1 MNNRTIYISR
11 SCPHCKKLLI
21 GIYKYDFLKSQFQ
34 IIDVSTQQYPD
45 YIDTVPTLVIEKKM
59 IKNEDVFGYMNN
71 MVEQIFRQ
79 NPQLKEKYH
88 PQQRQQ
94 QPQHQQQQQ
103 QPQHQ
108 QQPQQQSA
116 QLPPPQRQLGGTQQT
131 IGQQPQKM
139 NGPNYDPVD
148 DIVGWCVDDGCSFSP
163 ISETNDDCSK
173 KKATLEDTRFSFIN
187 EENDQLSGSNT
198 ATKIPMENS
207 NAQFQKS
214 AKQQQMDESYERLMA
229 ERNLITR

>member
-1 MNNRTIYISR
+1 MSNRVIYVSR
-11 SCPHCKKLLI
+11 NCPHSKKLLI
-21 GIYKYDFLKSQFQ
+21 GIHKYDFLRSQFQ
-34 IIDVSTQQYPD
+34 IVDVGTQQYPD
-45 YIDTVPTLVIEKKM
+45 YIKSVPTLVNGQNM
-59 IKNEDVFGYMNN
+59 IKGDDVFGFMNH
-71 MVEQIFRQ
+71 MVEQIFNQ
-79 NPQLKEKYH
+79 NPALKEKYH

-94 QPQHQQQQQ
+94 PQQQQQKQHQQQQQ
-103 QPQHQ
+103 QP
-108 QQPQQQSA
+108 QSA

>member
-1 MNNRTIYISR
+1 MNNRTIYVSR

-21 GIYKYDFLKSQFQ
+21 GIHKYDFLKPQFQ
-34 IIDVSTQQYPD
+34 IVDVSTQRYPD
-45 YIDTVPTLVIEKKM
+45 YIDTVPTLVVEQRM
-59 IKNEDVFGYMNN
+59 IKNDDVFGYMNN
-71 MVEQIFRQ
+71 MVEQIFKQ

-88 PQQRQQ
+88 PQQQQQQSTQLQ
-94 QPQHQQQQQ
+94 QPQR
-103 QPQHQ
+103 QHQ
-108 QQPQQQSA
+108 NFNQDQQ
-116 QLPPPQRQLGGTQQT
+116 G

-139 NGPNYDPVD
+139 SSPEYDPVD

-173 KKATLEDTRFSFIN
+173 GKATLEDTRFSFIS
-187 EENDQLSGSNT
+187 EGNDQLSGGNT
-198 ATKIPMENS
+198 ATKIPMEPS

>member
-1 MNNRTIYISR
+1 MNNRTIYVSR

-21 GIYKYDFLKSQFQ
+21 GIYKYDFLKPQFH
-34 IIDVSTQQYPD
+34 IVDVSTQRYPD
-45 YIDTVPTLVIEKKM
+45 YIDTVPTLVVEQRM
-59 IKNEDVFGYMNN
+59 IKNDDVFGYMNN
-71 MVEQIFRQ
+71 MVEQIFKQ

-88 PQQRQQ
+88 PQQ
-94 QPQHQQQQQ
+94 QQQQ
-103 QPQHQ
+103 
-108 QQPQQQSA
+108 QQQSA
-116 QLPPPQRQLGGTQQT
+116 QLQQPQRQNFNQGQQG

-139 NGPNYDPVD
+139 SSPDYDPVD

-173 KKATLEDTRFSFIN
+173 GKATLEDTRFSFIS
-187 EENDQLSGSNT
+187 EGNDQLSGGNT

>member
-1 MNNRTIYISR
+1 MNNRIIYISR
-11 SCPHCKKLLI
+11 NCPHCRKLLI
-21 GIYKYDFLKSQFQ
+21 GIHKYDFLKSQFQ
-34 IIDVSTQQYPD
+34 IVDVLTQRYPD
-45 YIDTVPTLVIEKKM
+45 YIDTVPTLVVEQKM
-59 IKNEDVFGYMNN
+59 IKNDDVFSYMNN

-88 PQQRQQ
+88 PQQPSQQ
-94 QPQHQQQQQ
+94 RQPQS
-103 QPQHQ
+103 
-108 QQPQQQSA
+108 QQSA
-116 QLPPPQRQLGGTQQT
+116 QLQPGQRQMGSAQQT
-131 IGQQPQKM
+131 IGQPPQKM
-139 NGPNYDPVD
+139 SSPDYDPVD

-187 EENDQLSGSNT
+187 EGNDQLSGGNS
-198 ATKIPMENS
+198 ATKIPMEDS

-229 ERNLITR
+229 ERNLLTR

>member
-1 MNNRTIYISR
+1 MNNRIIYISR
-11 SCPHCKKLLI
+11 NCPHCRKLLI
-21 GIYKYDFLKSQFQ
+21 GIHKYDFLKSQFQ
-34 IIDVSTQQYPD
+34 IVDVLTQRYPD
-45 YIDTVPTLVIEKKM
+45 YIDTVPTLVVEQKM
-59 IKNEDVFGYMNN
+59 IKNDDVFSYMNN

-88 PQQRQQ
+88 PQQPSQQ
-94 QPQHQQQQQ
+94 HQPQSQE
-103 QPQHQ
+103 
-108 QQPQQQSA
+108 SA
-116 QLPPPQRQLGGTQQT
+116 QLQPAQRQMGSAQQT
-131 IGQQPQKM
+131 IGQPPQKM
-139 NGPNYDPVD
+139 SSPDYDPVD

-187 EENDQLSGSNT
+187 EGNDQLSGGNS

-229 ERNLITR
+229 ERNLLTR

>member
-1 MNNRTIYISR
+1 MNNRIIYISR
-11 SCPHCKKLLI
+11 NCPHCRKLLI
-21 GIYKYDFLKSQFQ
+21 GIHKYDFLKSQFQ
-34 IIDVSTQQYPD
+34 IVDVLTQRYPD
-45 YIDTVPTLVIEKKM
+45 YIDTVPTLVVEQKM
-59 IKNEDVFGYMNN
+59 IKNDDVFSYMNN

-88 PQQRQQ
+88 PQQPSQQ
-94 QPQHQQQQQ
+94 RQPQSQE
-103 QPQHQ
+103 
-108 QQPQQQSA
+108 SA
-116 QLPPPQRQLGGTQQT
+116 QLQPAQRQMGSAQQT
-131 IGQQPQKM
+131 IGQPPQKISS
-139 NGPNYDPVD
+139 PDYDPVD

-187 EENDQLSGSNT
+187 EGNDQLSGGNS

-229 ERNLITR
+229 ERNLLTR

>member
-11 SCPHCKKLLI
+11 SCPHCRKLLV
-21 GIYKYDFLKSQFQ
+21 GIHKYDFLKSQFQ
-34 IIDVSTQQYPD
+34 IIDVSTQRYPD
-45 YIDTVPTLVIEKKM
+45 YIDTVPTLVIEQKM
-59 IKNEDVFGYMNN
+59 IKNDDVFGYMNN

-79 NPQLKEKYH
+79 NPQLKQKYH
-88 PQQRQQ
+88 PQPQQQQQGQQ
-94 QPQHQQQQQ
+94 QPHQQQQV
-103 QPQHQ
+103 
-108 QQPQQQSA
+108 QQQSA
-116 QLPPPQRQLGGTQQT
+116 QLQPPQRQMAGTQQP

-163 ISETNDDCSK
+163 ISETNDDFSK
-173 KKATLEDTRFSFIN
+173 NKASLEDTRFSFIS
-187 EENDQLSGSNT
+187 EGNDQLSGGNT
-198 ATKIPMENS
+198 TTKIPMENS

>member
-1 MNNRTIYISR
+1 
-11 SCPHCKKLLI
+11 
-21 GIYKYDFLKSQFQ
+21 
-34 IIDVSTQQYPD
+34 
-45 YIDTVPTLVIEKKM
+45 M
-59 IKNEDVFGYMNN
+59 IKNDDVFGYMNN

-88 PQQRQQ
+88 PQAQQ
-94 QPQHQQQQQ
+94 QQQQQQ
-103 QPQHQ
+103 QPQQ
-108 QQPQQQSA
+108 QQQVQQQSA
-116 QLPPPQRQLGGTQQT
+116 QLQPPQRQMASTQQP

-163 ISETNDDCSK
+163 ISETNDDFSK
-173 KKATLEDTRFSFIN
+173 NKASLEDTRFSFIN
-187 EENDQLSGSNT
+187 EGNDQLSGGNNT
-198 ATKIPMENS
+198 TKIPMENS

>member
-11 SCPHCKKLLI
+11 SCPHCRKLLV
-21 GIYKYDFLKSQFQ
+21 GIHKYDFLKSQFQ
-34 IIDVSTQQYPD
+34 IIDVSTQRYPD
-45 YIDTVPTLVIEKKM
+45 YIDTVPTLVIEQKM
-59 IKNEDVFGYMNN
+59 IKNDDVFGYMNN

-88 PQQRQQ
+88 PQA
-94 QPQHQQQQQ
+94 QQQQQ
-103 QPQHQ
+103 QLQQPQ
-108 QQPQQQSA
+108 QQQQVQQQSA
-116 QLPPPQRQLGGTQQT
+116 QLQPPQRQMAGTQQP

-163 ISETNDDCSK
+163 ISETNDDFSK
-173 KKATLEDTRFSFIN
+173 NKASLEDTRFSFIN
-187 EENDQLSGSNT
+187 EGNDQLSGGNNT
-198 ATKIPMENS
+198 TKIPMENS
-207 NAQFQKS
+207 NTQFQKS

>member
-1 MNNRTIYISR
+1 MNNRTIYVSR

-21 GIYKYDFLKSQFQ
+21 GIYKYDFLKPQFQ
-34 IIDVSTQQYPD
+34 IVDVSTQRYPD
-45 YIDTVPTLVIEKKM
+45 YIDTVPTLVVEQRM
-59 IKNEDVFGYMNN
+59 IKNDDVFGYMNN
-71 MVEQIFRQ
+71 MVEQIFKQ

-88 PQQRQQ
+88 PQQQQ
-94 QPQHQQQQQ
+94 
-103 QPQHQ
+103 
-108 QQPQQQSA
+108 QQQSA
-116 QLPPPQRQLGGTQQT
+116 QLQQPQRQQNFNQGQQGIDQQG

-139 NGPNYDPVD
+139 STPDYDPVD

-173 KKATLEDTRFSFIN
+173 GKATLEDTRFSFIS
-187 EENDQLSGSNT
+187 EGNDQLSGGNT
-198 ATKIPMENS
+198 ATKIPMETT

-214 AKQQQMDESYERLMA
+214 AKQKQMDESYERLMA

>member
-1 MNNRTIYISR
+1 MNTRTIYISR

-45 YIDTVPTLVIEKKM
+45 YIDTVPTLVIEQKM
-59 IKNEDVFGYMNN
+59 IKNDDVFGYMNN

-88 PQQRQQ
+88 PQAQQ
-94 QPQHQQQQQ
+94 QKQQQQ
-103 QPQHQ
+103 QPHQVQ
-108 QQPQQQSA
+108 QQGQQQQSA
-116 QLPPPQRQLGGTQQT
+116 QLQPAQRQMGNGQP

-139 NGPNYDPVD
+139 KGPNYDPVD

-187 EENDQLSGSNT
+187 EGNDQLSGGSNT
-198 ATKIPMENS
+198 TTKIPMENS

>member
-11 SCPHCKKLLI
+11 SCPHCRKLLV
-21 GIYKYDFLKSQFQ
+21 GIHKYDFLKSQFQ
-34 IIDVSTQQYPD
+34 IIDVSTQRYPD
-45 YIDTVPTLVIEKKM
+45 YIDTVPTLVIEQKM
-59 IKNEDVFGYMNN
+59 IKNDDVFGYMNN

-88 PQQRQQ
+88 PQA
-94 QPQHQQQQQ
+94 QQQQQ
-103 QPQHQ
+103 QLQQPQ
-108 QQPQQQSA
+108 QQQQVQQQSA
-116 QLPPPQRQLGGTQQT
+116 QLQPPQRQMAGTQQP

-163 ISETNDDCSK
+163 ISETNDDFSK
-173 KKATLEDTRFSFIN
+173 NKASLEDTRFSFIN
-187 EENDQLSGSNT
+187 EGNDQLSGGSNT
-198 ATKIPMENS
+198 TTKIPMENS

>member
-1 MNNRTIYISR
+1 MNNRIIYISR
-11 SCPHCKKLLI
+11 NCPHCKKLLI
-21 GIYKYDFLKSQFQ
+21 GIHKYDFLKSQSQ
-34 IIDVSTQQYPD
+34 IVDVSTQRYPD
-45 YIDTVPTLVIEKKM
+45 YIDTVPTLVIEQKM

-88 PQQRQQ
+88 PQA
-94 QPQHQQQQQ
+94 QQQQ
-103 QPQHQ
+103 QPQQ
-108 QQPQQQSA
+108 PQQQQQLQQPQQPQLA
-116 QLPPPQRQLGGTQQT
+116 QLQPPQRQMGNKQQT

-139 NGPNYDPVD
+139 SSPDYDPVD
-148 DIVGWCVDDGCSFSP
+148 DIVGWCVDEGCSFSP
-163 ISETNDDCSK
+163 ISESNDDCSK
-173 KKATLEDTRFSFIN
+173 GKATLEDTRFSFIS
-187 EENDQLSGSNT
+187 EEGDKLSGGNG

>member
-1 MNNRTIYISR
+1 MNNRTIYVSR

-21 GIYKYDFLKSQFQ
+21 GIYKYDFLKPQFH
-34 IIDVSTQQYPD
+34 IVDVSTQRYPD
-45 YIDTVPTLVIEKKM
+45 YIDTVPTLVVEQRM
-59 IKNEDVFGYMNN
+59 IKNDDVFGYMNN
-71 MVEQIFRQ
+71 MVEQIFKQ

-88 PQQRQQ
+88 PQQ
-94 QPQHQQQQQ
+94 QQQQ
-103 QPQHQ
+103 
-108 QQPQQQSA
+108 QQQSA
-116 QLPPPQRQLGGTQQT
+116 QLQQPQRQQNFNQGQQG

-139 NGPNYDPVD
+139 SSPDYDPVD

-173 KKATLEDTRFSFIN
+173 GKATLEDTRFSFIS
-187 EENDQLSGSNT
+187 EGNDQLSGGNT